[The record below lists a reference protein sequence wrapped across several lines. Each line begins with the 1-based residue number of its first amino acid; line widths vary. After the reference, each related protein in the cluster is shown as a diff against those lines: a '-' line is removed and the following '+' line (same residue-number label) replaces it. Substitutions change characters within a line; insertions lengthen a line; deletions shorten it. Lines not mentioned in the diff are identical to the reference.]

1 MVGMAG
7 KSNDRS
13 SRIRSFFENDIFL
26 DELSK
31 IKQKVDQDEEGYDL
45 EVINLRKRWKL
56 NWDYHETIVNY
67 LETGQADYS
76 LGDNDIRII
85 DYKAQTVSPSDAP
98 EDEFRIVDSLKD
110 VRNTGVHI
118 KLPKDLNRSMLR
130 DFINHNF
137 NLIENALENN
147 FSDRLPHQA
156 PEQQT
161 KRKVHIFRLYED
173 GVTITEIA
181 KLKGCDPRDIRY
193 IIKEYKEKIST

>member
-181 KLKGCDPRDIRY
+181 KLKGCDPRDIRH